1 MRPRLLHRAARW
13 LRSLS
18 APPPV
23 PGALWQATL
32 AHYPFIAALP
42 APALARLE
50 RLVRHFLADK
60 EFTGAHGL
68 QVTDAMA
75 LAVAAQACL
84 PLLWLGRADK
94 PESALAWYDDFVGIV
109 LQPDDVVARRE
120 AMDGAGIVHQ
130 YSEVLAGEAMHRG
143 PLMLSWR
150 AVRDAGAK
158 ASEGF
163 NVVIHEFVHKMDMQ
177 SGRADGCPPLRRGLL
192 GSRSGAHARRLWAAL
207 WGPAYQRFREQVV
220 MAERFGAP
228 APWLNAYAATAPAE
242 FFAVACEAHFVNPAR
257 FAGEFPQ
264 LAACLHEF
272 FNQKGLQPLHDGR
285 RQLLIQPGNGS

>member
-130 YSEVLAGEAMHRG
+130 YSEVLAGEA
-143 PLMLSWR
+143 
-150 AVRDAGAK
+150 
-158 ASEGF
+158 
-163 NVVIHEFVHKMDMQ
+163 
-177 SGRADGCPPLRRGLL
+177 
-192 GSRSGAHARRLWAAL
+192 AR
-207 WGPAYQRFREQVV
+207 
-220 MAERFGAP
+220 
-228 APWLNAYAATAPAE
+228 
-242 FFAVACEAHFVNPAR
+242 
-257 FAGEFPQ
+257 
-264 LAACLHEF
+264 
-272 FNQKGLQPLHDGR
+272 
-285 RQLLIQPGNGS
+285 